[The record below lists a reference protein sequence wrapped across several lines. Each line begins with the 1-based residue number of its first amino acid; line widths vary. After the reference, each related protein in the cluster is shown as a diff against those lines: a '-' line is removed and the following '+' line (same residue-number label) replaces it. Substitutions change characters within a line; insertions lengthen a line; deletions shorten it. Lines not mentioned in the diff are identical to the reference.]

1 MYLEYGTIH
10 NSKLLICFQQAWQP
24 IAMQTVE
31 HATFLT
37 SYQGITYEFISW
49 AILKTWLEFPLKAV
63 QVHLVM
69 ASLLPL
75 GDIIVATC
83 FNPPTDPQRIF
94 CLDRTTVTSSTH
106 RTIFRCTTM
115 PLIWLRFTSSD

>member
-37 SYQGITYEFISW
+37 TYQGITIEFNSW

-69 ASLLPL
+69 AMQSAAAWRYYSCNL
-75 GDIIVATC
+75 
-83 FNPPTDPQRIF
+83 F
-94 CLDRTTVTSSTH
+94 
-106 RTIFRCTTM
+106 
-115 PLIWLRFTSSD
+115 